1 MTLVEIFLLALALS
15 ADAFS
20 VGAVVGATACERRQ
34 RFRLSFHFG
43 LFQTLMPLLGA
54 LLGRVAVEYLEA
66 YTHWIACGLLSAIGV
81 KMIIDGLSEKEGQEA
96 AEKTRERNPDCVPA
110 DRTRGWSLVALSL
123 ATSIDALGAGLGVG
137 LVLETGRL
145 LFAAAVIGVTCG
157 TITWLGMRSGALVR
171 RYAGRWVEPAGGLVL
186 IGLGI
191 RMLWG

>member
-1 MTLVEIFLLALALS
+1 MTPVEIFLLALALS

-20 VGAVVGATACERRQ
+20 VGAVVGVTACERRQ

-54 LLGRVAVEYLEA
+54 LLGRLAVDYLEA
-66 YTHWIACGLLSAIGV
+66 YTHWIACGLLCAIGA
-81 KMIIDGLSEKEGQEA
+81 KMIYEGLTEGRKEEPESGPECLP
-96 AEKTRERNPDCVPA
+96 T

-137 LVLETGRL
+137 LLLETGRL
-145 LFAAAVIGVTCG
+145 FFAALVIGITCG
-157 TITWLGMRSGALVR
+157 TITWLGMRSGALMR

-191 RMLWG
+191 RMLWD